1 MTMPQKTPTEAQ
13 PTERIKDLLVSLR
26 IVHEETNFDELKK
39 IGGAFATS
47 YRVPTYE
54 LAYKAPNKLRVEGK
68 AGPLSATLIYVGD
81 NKTYRIGVF
90 KKTEDCKGN
99 PAKKQ
104 SLMDV
109 GVFAKDWLTTDYQ
122 AVFQRREG
130 ALLVYKLVQRG
141 TDSKSHEQVW
151 VNPKTLLTEKRLSF
165 NSENEL
171 QKELRYIKARELR
184 PGIFLPSRVEIYNQF
199 GKLGA
204 VQTVESV
211 QVNTGLPESLFQL

>member
-1 MTMPQKTPTEAQ
+1 MTLPQKTSPDVLATD
-13 PTERIKDLLVSLR
+13 RIKDLSVSLR
-26 IVHEETNFDELKK
+26 IVPEETNFDELKK

-68 AGPLSATLIYVGD
+68 AGPLSALLIYVGD
-81 NKTYRIGVF
+81 TKTYRIGPF

-99 PAKKQ
+99 PGKKQ

-109 GVFAKDWLTTDYQ
+109 GVFARDWLTTDYQ
-122 AVFQRREG
+122 AIFQRREG
-130 ALLVYKLVQRG
+130 ALLVYKLAQRG
-141 TDSKSHEQVW
+141 TDNKSHEQVW
-151 VNPKTLLTEKRLSF
+151 VNPKTFITERRLSF

-171 QKELRYIKARELR
+171 QKEIRYIKARELY

-199 GKLGA
+199 GKRGA

-211 QVNTGLPESLFQL
+211 QINTGLPESLFQL